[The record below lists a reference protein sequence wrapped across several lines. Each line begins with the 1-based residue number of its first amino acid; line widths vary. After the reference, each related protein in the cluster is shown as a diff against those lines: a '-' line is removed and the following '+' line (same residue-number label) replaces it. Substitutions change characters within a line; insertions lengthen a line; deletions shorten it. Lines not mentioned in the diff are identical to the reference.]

1 MPEESTLIALAGL
14 AATIGLGHTLMGP
27 DHYVPFIVM
36 SRARKWSMP
45 KTVWITILCGLGHVG
60 SSIVL
65 GLAGVALGVAVS
77 ELTPIESTRGDI
89 AAYLFIAFGL
99 VYFAWGLRRAIRN
112 RPHAHAH
119 GHLDGDEHLHDHTHD
134 VDHAHVHAEPKKPSV
149 TPWVLFT
156 VFVFGPCEPLI
167 PLLMYP
173 AAMRSY
179 GGLLLVTGIFAVA
192 TIGTMLVVVL
202 VGSLGVNFLPLK
214 KIERYTHA
222 LAGAAIALCG
232 LAIVFGL

>member
-1 MPEESTLIALAGL
+1 MPPETTIIALAGL
-14 AATIGLGHTLMGP
+14 AATIALGHTLLGP

-36 SRARKWSMP
+36 ARARKWSMV

-65 GLAGVALGVAVS
+65 GLIGVALGLAVS

-99 VYFAWGLRRAIRN
+99 AYFVWGLRRALRN
-112 RPHAHAH
+112 KPHAHAH
-119 GHLDGDEHLHDHTHD
+119 AHMDDDEHAHEHTHD
-134 VDHAHVHAEPKKPSV
+134 EGHAHVHVEPKKPSI

-167 PLLMYP
+167 PILMYP
-173 AAMRSY
+173 AATRSY
-179 GGLLLVTGIFAVA
+179 SGLLLVTGIFAVV
-192 TIGTMLVVVL
+192 TIGTMLAVVV
-202 VGSLGVNFLPLK
+202 VGTLGVNFLPLRK
-214 KIERYTHA
+214 MERYTHA
-222 LAGAAIALCG
+222 LAGATIALCG
-232 LAIVFGL
+232 IAIVLGL

>member
-1 MPEESTLIALAGL
+1 MPEETTIIALAGL
-14 AATIGLGHTLMGP
+14 AATIGFGHTLTGP

-36 SRARKWSMP
+36 SRARKWSML
-45 KTVWITILCGLGHVG
+45 KTTWITILCGIGHVG
-60 SSIVL
+60 SSVLL
-65 GLAGVALGVAVS
+65 GLVGVALGMAIGK
-77 ELTPIESTRGDI
+77 LTPIEEIRGEV

-99 VYFAWGLRRAIRN
+99 AYFVWGLRRALRN
-112 RPHAHAH
+112 RPHRHEH
-119 GHLDGDEHLHDHTHD
+119 VHVEGDEHLHDHTHD
-134 VDHAHVHAEPKKPSV
+134 TDHAHVHAEPTKANI

-167 PLLMYP
+167 PILMYP
-173 AAMRSY
+173 AATRSY
-179 GGLLLVTGIFAVA
+179 RGLLLVTGIFAAV
-192 TIGTMLVVVL
+192 TIGTMLAVVI

-232 LAIVFGL
+232 LAIVLGL